1 MIQGLSRQT
10 RHAMRRARRRRD
22 VWMNI
27 VSMID
32 ILTVLV
38 FFLLM
43 NATGVSIL
51 GLQLPTASAAPTTP
65 PAHQITIAL
74 LSDGLQVADNGATLS
89 RLPRLADG
97 HYDLARLS
105 DLLLALKQKM
115 PTQKGIVLLMQP
127 TTSYDALVAVMDTVK
142 ARPAAH
148 GPAMIPLFPDISL
161 GDAPRNAALAPT
173 DAHAAAVSRPLKAHS

>member
-1 MIQGLSRQT
+1 MMQGISRKS
-10 RHAMRRARRRRD
+10 RHAIRRARRKRE

-51 GLQLPTASAAPTTP
+51 GLELPSASAAPAEP
-65 PAHQITIAL
+65 PAHQLSVTLGHDAL
-74 LSDGLQVADNGATLS
+74 TVADNGSVIDT
-89 RLPRLADG
+89 LPRRADG
-97 HYDLARLS
+97 HYDLDALGA
-105 DLLLALKQKM
+105 LLIRLKQEM
-115 PTQKGIVLLMQP
+115 PHDDNIVLLMEP

-142 ARPAAH
+142 ARLVPGTQEPVA
-148 GPAMIPLFPDISL
+148 LFSQISL
-161 GDAPRNAALAPT
+161 GDAPTPAGTASGATP
-173 DAHAAAVSRPLKAHS
+173 